1 MIWRC
6 DLVPQYLA
14 YKAEIDVALDDVL
27 ASGRYILAEQVA
39 AFEEEF
45 ARYLGVRHAIGVANG
60 TDALT
65 LALVALAVG
74 PGDEVITTP
83 FTAIPTVSAIVD
95 AGATPVFVDVRPD
108 TFLLDL
114 DQVGAALGPR
124 TRAVVPVHL
133 FGNVV
138 DVARLRDVVGPGV
151 PVIEDAAQ
159 AHGSTRA
166 GKQAG
171 TLGTCGAFSFY
182 PTKNLGGYGDGGAIV
197 TDDDALAERL
207 RRLRTYGMVD
217 KDHIVEHG
225 INTRLDELQAA
236 VLRVKLRHLDAMNAR
251 RRALAARYRAGVPP
265 GLLRW
270 QEVPAGVVP
279 NWHVFPALV
288 SADRDGLVQRL
299 AQEGIQTNVYY
310 PLPLYRQEA
319 HRRRFGAHRP
329 LPVVERLCAHILALP
344 LYAELPEATQDVVIA
359 ALLRH
364 ARRGG
369 PA

>member
-14 YKAEIDVALDDVL
+14 YKAEIDAALQEVL
-27 ASGRYILAEQVA
+27 ASGRYILAEQVG
-39 AFEEEF
+39 AFEQEF

-65 LALVALAVG
+65 LALVALGIG

-95 AGATPVFVDVRPD
+95 TGATPVFVDVRPD

-114 DQVGAALGPR
+114 DQVGAAVGPR

-138 DVARLRDVVGPGV
+138 DVAQLRARVGPEV
-151 PVIEDAAQ
+151 AVVEDAAQ

-166 GKQAG
+166 GRHAG
-171 TLGTCGAFSFY
+171 TLGSCGAFSFY
-182 PTKNLGGYGDGGAIV
+182 PTKNLGGYGDGGALV
-197 TDDDALAERL
+197 TDDEALAERV

-251 RRALAARYRAGVPP
+251 RRVLAARYRERILPGVL
-265 GLLRW
+265 GW
-270 QEVPAGVVP
+270 QEVPADVVP
-279 NWHVFPALV
+279 NWHVLAALV
-288 SADRDGLVQRL
+288 SGDRDGLVQRL
-299 AQEGIQTNVYY
+299 ADDGIQTNVYY

-329 LPVVERLCAHILALP
+329 LPVVEGLCARILALP
-344 LYAELPEATQDVVIA
+344 LYAELPEATQDVVID

-364 ARRGG
+364 ARREG